1 MIFVTDKGRLANNM
15 FQYGHVYAWGREHGR
30 STMSMRFAYK
40 YPDFRISHSRYH
52 NVFVYVV
59 AKLAA
64 KLHLLPV
71 VDFTDGQTDAKM
83 DYISSHKHIL
93 LKGWWIRFPDLF
105 MKYRSEIAACFDFL
119 PKVHEQVAKSMQPSS
134 ADTIKLGVHIRRGD
148 YKTWCNGRFFFDDAQ
163 YIGLIQRVA
172 HQLTGKQVD
181 VYICTNDFQL
191 DQERYRQELSPVRVF
206 FPQGSPAEDLC
217 LLSKC
222 DYLIGPPSSYT
233 LIASMYHDTP
243 LYWMSGDLKQVT
255 LRSFQRF
262 EHQMRHFD
270 ECFFDPQPSNTK

>member
-1 MIFVTDKGRLANNM
+1 MIFVTDKGRMANNM
-15 FQYGHVYAWGREHGR
+15 FQYGQVYAWGREHGR

-52 NVFVYVV
+52 NAFFYVM
-59 AKLAA
+59 AKYAA
-64 KLHLLPV
+64 KVHLLPV
-71 VDFTDGQTDAKM
+71 IDFDGSDNHQIERLATRRHA
-83 DYISSHKHIL
+83 L
-93 LKGWWIRFPDLF
+93 VKGWWIRFPELF
-105 MKYRSEIAACFDFL
+105 MKYRSEIAELFDFL
-119 PKVHEQVAKSMQPSS
+119 PKVHVQVGKTLQQSP
-134 ADTIKLGVHIRRGD
+134 ADAIKLGVHIRRGD
-148 YKTWCNGRFFFDDAQ
+148 YKTWCNGRFYFDDAQ
-163 YIGLIQRVA
+163 YIGLIRRIA
-172 HQLTGKQVD
+172 TLLPDKQVD

-191 DQERYRQELSPVRVF
+191 DRERYRKELSPVKVY

-243 LYWMSGDLKQVT
+243 LYWMSGNLQQMT
-255 LRSFQRF
+255 LESFHRF

-270 ECFFDPQPSNTK
+270 EYFFDPQP